1 MQNIYLQALEQQACS
16 RGLNIHFTDIRP
28 GFVDTALLSG
38 DFRYPMKL
46 RPLLAISDD
55 DTLGIGSDCAARH
68 IDGCPTARGTD
79 SRVGAVETG
88 VVARIAAAVVARL
101 RHRTVCHGERAL
113 GHLHDIVVGRGCG
126 ECLIGLTYL
135 RTVGQG
141 ICRTC
146 GCLR

>member
-16 RGLNIHFTDIRP
+16 RGLNIHFTGIRP

-68 IDGCPTARGTD
+68 IDGCPTVAAHRHIHSVADNKNFLINGFSCFIALASFGLT
-79 SRVGAVETG
+79 SAKI
-88 VVARIAAAVVARL
+88 ARIK
-101 RHRTVCHGERAL
+101 
-113 GHLHDIVVGRGCG
+113 
-126 ECLIGLTYL
+126 LIGKYNQPTAPIYQRNLL
-135 RTVGQG
+135 VR
-141 ICRTC
+141 
-146 GCLR
+146 